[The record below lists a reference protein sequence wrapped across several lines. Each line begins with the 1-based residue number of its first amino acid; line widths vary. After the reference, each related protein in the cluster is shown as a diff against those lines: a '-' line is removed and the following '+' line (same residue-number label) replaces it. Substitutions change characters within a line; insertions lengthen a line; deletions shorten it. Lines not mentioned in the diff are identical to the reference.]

1 MGVIG
6 TLLFGVPAATGEVI
20 ATGSWTGVLIVVAV
34 VLIVLVGFVFLRRLK

>member
-6 TLLFGVPAATGEVI
+6 TLLFGVPAAGEVI

-34 VLIVLVGFVFLRRLK
+34 VLIVLVGFVFLRRLR